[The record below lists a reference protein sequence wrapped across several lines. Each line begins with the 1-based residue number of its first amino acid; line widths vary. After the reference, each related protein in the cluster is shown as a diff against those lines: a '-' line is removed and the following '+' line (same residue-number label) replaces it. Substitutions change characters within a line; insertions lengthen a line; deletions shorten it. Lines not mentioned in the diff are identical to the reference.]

1 MASKKLLVV
10 ASLAALALAGCETSD
25 DRTLAQGQACLDSAT
40 SATAAQCK
48 TLVAGLTSQE
58 SYMIRCSADFIAQDF
73 TGTRIASSISQM
85 KNGSGTT
92 NGTTSMIAYLV
103 FTKNTTPTANLND
116 ADTAIS
122 DCTAAGSRS
131 MLRLATATK
140 LATTIAS
147 AGHILGSID
156 PTSATAAT
164 QLQNAVNNLANG
176 TTTISSDDLTSLGN
190 TAILANQ
197 AYCGD
202 GSSYV
207 GTDVCNNLS
216 AAVSASSDPQAIAQA
231 LLNQMKK

>member
-10 ASLAALALAGCETSD
+10 TSLAALALAGCETSD

-48 TLVAGLTSQE
+48 DLVAGLTSQE

-73 TGTRIASSISQM
+73 TGTRIANSISQM

-103 FTKNTTPTANLND
+103 FKNATPS

-140 LATTIAS
+140 LATTIAT
-147 AGHILGSID
+147 AGGILGSID

-164 QLQNAVNNLANG
+164 QLQTVVNNLAA
-176 TTTISSDDLTSLGN
+176 SPPSAADLTSLGN